1 MSEQGLETIETTVQ
15 KTHEWI
21 ARIAESMHMEK
32 RDAWKSLR
40 AVLQTLRDRLPAD
53 LAVHFGAQLP
63 MLVRG
68 LYYEGWEPSK
78 MPIKMSSEEFLTV
91 VQSRIIA
98 DRVIDPVETVQNVLA
113 IVADHIGGGEMHK
126 VMDAFPRDMQPLF
139 PALASA
145 A

>member
-21 ARIAESMHMEK
+21 ERIAASTHMEK

-53 LAVHFGAQLP
+53 LAEHFGAQLP

-78 MPIKMSSEEFLTV
+78 VPIKMSREEFLAV
-91 VQSRIIA
+91 VQSRTIA
-98 DRVIDPVETVQNVLA
+98 DRVIDPVQTVQNVLA
-113 IVADHIGGGEMHK
+113 ILANHIGGGEMHK
-126 VMDAFPRDMQPLF
+126 VMDAFPTI
-139 PALASA
+139 
-145 A
+145 